1 MLLAYFFNVLFAVS
15 LTVTVLAIMNDSIIL
30 EQVANSFNISVL
42 KTEAVN
48 GQDLTWFNSM
58 EHVSQD
64 SSFVLNALTSQLCEN
79 TESSFKENRGLLAR
93 YSFEQFLKK
102 VCLKD
107 SDLNLKDL
115 YDWGTRLVR
124 ILLIEEKHIYLF
136 QLIMSYPKYV
146 GVILSKTKSI
156 GFAKFFG
163 FIKTLPE
170 NELEQFLQLV
180 HTNFCGPDK
189 TLVYTELFN
198 GFFPHKYF
206 LGAML
211 MNNPAHLHFLFI
223 ERLEAIDNA
232 HNKMELIGYFEEALN
247 YLQQNQTLSDHLCFT
262 DNISVSVENF
272 PTMFQ
277 EILRTV
283 ELHLNFIKLG
293 PNVTLADLGITDLS
307 QISNELKLELIWKS
321 IRLGRV
327 NITTELITFVTL
339 PFEFIKDKLKNCFY
353 EQKRKFSPHL
363 LPFVFNAWN
372 LFYPEA
378 KSGFWAHDSLDFW
391 NHDSPLFH
399 VVFIS
404 SKLSKI
410 NIFDTTK
417 TSVTFDIDAEQVAL
431 GAPATFS
438 FIEYGAMR
446 SSFSF
451 LVFSQCKFA
460 SSDVLM
466 KFIHEIELNRP
477 DILSYL
483 LFSPVEINA
492 HNLKLIMSSTEIEE
506 HVERLDLIFN
516 LSNPEDI
523 DEISKLP
530 DLSCLCRNIN
540 VILDED
546 IIANFTDT
554 ELQIN
559 NLAFLTGSPIPFLL
573 LNSVFESTRIDV
585 DESVYFKCRRVLD
598 ICANGPDWRTLR
610 EITFPIVR
618 KLLVQDHPHLR
629 SLFN

>member
-1 MLLAYFFNVLFAVS
+1 MQLAYSFYVLYATSVF
-15 LTVTVLAIMNDSIIL
+15 VTVLASVNDLTSP
-30 EQVANSFNISVL
+30 ENVANKFNISVL

-48 GQDLTWFNSM
+48 SGDLAWFNSM

-64 SSFVLNALTSQLCEN
+64 SSFVLNALASQLCEN
-79 TESSFKENRGLLAR
+79 TESSFKENKGLLAR
-93 YSFEQFLKK
+93 YSLEQFLKK
-102 VCLKD
+102 VCVKD
-107 SDLNLKDL
+107 SDSNLKDV
-115 YDWGTRLVR
+115 YDWGTRLIR
-124 ILLIEEKHIYLF
+124 ILLVEEKHIYLF
-136 QLIMSYPKYV
+136 QLIMTYPKYV
-146 GVILSKTKSI
+146 GVILKEAKSD
-156 GFAKFFG
+156 GFINFFG

-170 NELEQFLQLV
+170 NELERFFHLV
-180 HTNFCGPDK
+180 HTQFSFDDR
-189 TLVYTELFN
+189 TLVYSESFIQ
-198 GFFPHKYF
+198 FFHYKYF
-206 LGAML
+206 LESMM
-211 MNNPAHLHFLFI
+211 MNNPSHFLYLFFKN
-223 ERLEAIDNA
+223 LDDIDSSSNR
-232 HNKMELIGYFEEALN
+232 MELIGYYEGALK
-247 YLQQNQTLSDHLCFT
+247 YLQQSQT
-262 DNISVSVENF
+262 ISTNRYFADCLYVSIEDLPIVLQQRFFKN
-272 PTMFQ
+272 MD
-277 EILRTV
+277 IY
-283 ELHLNFIKLG
+283 LNFIKLG
-293 PNVTLADLGITDLS
+293 PSVTLSDLGINSLNE
-307 QISNELKLELIWKS
+307 ISNELKYHLILSS
-321 IRLGRV
+321 IRLDRE
-327 NITTELITFVTL
+327 IIKTELMNNVLIPL
-339 PFEFIKDKLKNCFY
+339 DYLKIEMRNYFY
-353 EQKRKFSPHL
+353 EQKRKYSPHL
-363 LPFVFNAWN
+363 LPF
-372 LFYPEA
+372 LFSALKHNYPEIE
-378 KSGFWAHDSLDFW
+378 SGVWNHDLLDFW
-391 NHDSPLFH
+391 QNEAPLFF
-399 VVFIS
+399 VVLIS
-404 SKLSKI
+404 CQISRI
-410 NIFDTTK
+410 VIFDNVTI
-417 TSVTFDIDAEQVAL
+417 VTFAIEPEQISL
-431 GAPATFS
+431 GAPEAFS
-438 FIEYGAMR
+438 FIESKCIR

-466 KFIHEIELNRP
+466 NFINEIELKRR